1 MEQDAAAG
9 NAARMG
15 SIIRQSSL
23 QQRKDFMRTHAERL
37 EALIAP
43 AAQGHGLPTA
53 VVHPCDETSLQG
65 ALLARERNLIVPT
78 LVGPE
83 RRIRSVAEKHGLDL
97 HDCVLIDTPHSHASA
112 EHAVALVREGLAAAL
127 MKGSLHTDELMGA
140 VLDRNRGLRT
150 DHRISHVFYMDVP
163 LYPKPLI
170 LTDAAI
176 NIEPTLEDKVHIV
189 QNAIDFAIAM
199 GISAPRVAL
208 LAAVETINPKMRAT
222 LDAAV
227 LCKMADRGQIRG
239 GVLDGP
245 LAFDNAISAE
255 AAARKGI
262 ASPVAGCAD
271 VLLAPD
277 IESANMLAKQLEYL
291 ADAIIAGLVVG
302 ARVPIILTSR
312 ADSADARLASAAV
325 AVRYAHHAGK

>member
-1 MEQDAAAG
+1 MAY
-9 NAARMG
+9 
-15 SIIRQSSL
+15 IIRQSPL
-23 QQRKDFMRTHAERL
+23 KLRKKDFMRTHAERL

-43 AAQGHGLPTA
+43 ASEGSALPTA
-53 VVHPCDETSLQG
+53 VVHPCDKVALEG

-83 RRIRSVAEKHGLDL
+83 RRIRAVAETHGLDL
-97 HDCVLIDTPHSHASA
+97 HDCVLIDAPHSHASA

-140 VLDRNRGLRT
+140 ILDRSHGLRT
-150 DHRISHVFYMDVP
+150 EHRLSHVFYMDVP
-163 LYPKPLI
+163 LYSKPLI

-176 NIEPTLEDKVHIV
+176 NIEPTLEEKVHIV
-189 QNAIDFAIAM
+189 QNAIDFAVAM
-199 GISAPRVAL
+199 GIAEPHVAL
-208 LAAVETINPKMRAT
+208 LAAVETVNPKMRAT

-255 AAARKGI
+255 AAARKRI
-262 ASPVAGCAD
+262 VSPVSGRVD
-271 VLLAPD
+271 ILVAPD

-291 ADAIIAGLVVG
+291 ADAITAGLVLG
-302 ARVPIILTSR
+302 ARVPVILTSR
-312 ADSADARLASAAV
+312 ADSAETRLASAAV
-325 AVRYAHHAGK
+325 AVRYANMRGK

>member
-1 MEQDAAAG
+1 MT
-9 NAARMG
+9 
-15 SIIRQSSL
+15 
-23 QQRKDFMRTHAERL
+23 THAERL
-37 EALIAP
+37 EAMVGP
-43 AAQGHGLPTA
+43 AQRGNGLPTA
-53 VVHPCDETSLQG
+53 VVHPCDEVALQG
-65 ALLARERNLIVPT
+65 ALLARERGLIVPT

-83 RRIRSVAEKHGLDL
+83 HRIRAVAEQHGIDL
-97 HDCVLIDTPHSHASA
+97 HGCALIDTAHSHASA
-112 EHAVALVREGLAAAL
+112 AHAVALVREGLAAAL

-140 VLDRNRGLRT
+140 VLDRHLGLRT

-189 QNAIDFAIAM
+189 QNAIDFAVAM
-199 GISAPRVAL
+199 GIAAPNVAL
-208 LAAVETINPKMRAT
+208 LAAVETVNPRMRAT

-239 GVLDGP
+239 GRLDGP

-255 AAARKGI
+255 AAQRKGI
-262 ASPVAGCAD
+262 VSPVSGQAD
-271 VLLAPD
+271 ILVAPD

-291 ADAIIAGLVVG
+291 GDAITAGLVLG

-312 ADSADARLASAAV
+312 ADSAATRLASAAI
-325 AVRYAHHAGK
+325 AVRYAQGKQ

>member
-1 MEQDAAAG
+1 M
-9 NAARMG
+9 NNRHYPVKPART
-15 SIIRQSSL
+15 RE
-23 QQRKDFMRTHAERL
+23 KEFMRTCTERL
-37 EALIAP
+37 QAMIAP
-43 AAQGHGLPTA
+43 AANGPLVPTA
-53 VVHPCDETSLQG
+53 VVHPCDEVALRG
-65 ALLARERNLIVPT
+65 ALLAREYGLIAPT

-83 RRIRSVAEKHGLDL
+83 QRIRAVAEAHGLDL
-97 HDCVLIDTPHSHASA
+97 HDCVIIDAPHSHAAA
-112 EHAVALVREGLAAAL
+112 EHATALVREGLVAAL
-127 MKGSLHTDELMGA
+127 MKGSLHTDELMGS
-140 VLDRNRGLRT
+140 VLDRNSGMRT
-150 DHRISHVFYMDVP
+150 EHRISHVFYMDVP

-189 QNAIDFAIAM
+189 QNAIDFAIVM
-199 GISAPRVAL
+199 GIANPHVAL
-208 LAAVETINPKMRAT
+208 LAAVETVNPKMRAT

-239 GVLDGP
+239 GTLDGP

-262 ASPVAGCAD
+262 VSPVSGQVD
-271 VLLAPD
+271 ILVAPD

-291 ADAIIAGLVVG
+291 ADAITAGVVLG

-312 ADSADARLASAAV
+312 ADSAETRLASAAV
-325 AVRYAHHAGK
+325 AVHYLRKLGQ

>member
-1 MEQDAAAG
+1 
-9 NAARMG
+9 
-15 SIIRQSSL
+15 
-23 QQRKDFMRTHAERL
+23 MRTHADRL
-37 EALIAP
+37 EAMIAP
-43 AAQGHGLPTA
+43 ATSDSGLPTA
-53 VVHPCDETSLQG
+53 VVHPCDEAALQG
-65 ALLARERNLIVPT
+65 ALLARERGLIVPT

-83 RRIRSVAEKHGLDL
+83 RRIRAVAEQHGLDL
-97 HDCVLIDTPHSHASA
+97 HGCSLIDTPHSHASA
-112 EHAVALVREGLAAAL
+112 AHAVALVREGLAAAL

-140 VLDRNRGLRT
+140 VLDRHLGLRT

-189 QNAIDFAIAM
+189 QNAIDFAIVM
-199 GISAPRVAL
+199 GIAVPNVAL
-208 LAAVETINPKMRAT
+208 LAAVETVNPRMRAT

-245 LAFDNAISAE
+245 LAFDNAVSAE
-255 AAARKGI
+255 AASCKGI
-262 ASPVAGCAD
+262 CSPVAGHAD
-271 VLLAPD
+271 ILVAPD

-291 ADAIIAGLVVG
+291 ADAITAGLVLG

-312 ADSADARLASAAV
+312 ADSAATRLASAAI
-325 AVRYAHHAGK
+325 AVRYAQGRK

>member
-1 MEQDAAAG
+1 
-9 NAARMG
+9 
-15 SIIRQSSL
+15 
-23 QQRKDFMRTHAERL
+23 
-37 EALIAP
+37 
-43 AAQGHGLPTA
+43 
-53 VVHPCDETSLQG
+53 
-65 ALLARERNLIVPT
+65 
-78 LVGPE
+78 
-83 RRIRSVAEKHGLDL
+83 
-97 HDCVLIDTPHSHASA
+97 
-112 EHAVALVREGLAAAL
+112 
-127 MKGSLHTDELMGA
+127 MKGSLHTDELMSA
-140 VLDRNRGLRT
+140 VLDRACGLRT

-176 NIEPTLEDKVHIV
+176 NIEPSLEDKVHIV

-199 GISAPRVAL
+199 GIARPNVAL
-208 LAAVETINPKMRAT
+208 LAAVETVNPKMRAT

-262 ASPVAGCAD
+262 VSAVSGQAD
-271 VLLAPD
+271 ILLAPD

-291 ADAIIAGLVVG
+291 ADAITAGLVLG
-302 ARVPIILTSR
+302 ARVPIVLTSR
-312 ADSADARLASAAV
+312 ADSAETRLASAAV
-325 AVRYAHHAGK
+325 AVRYARNLEK

>member
-1 MEQDAAAG
+1 
-9 NAARMG
+9 
-15 SIIRQSSL
+15 
-23 QQRKDFMRTHAERL
+23 MRTLTERL

-43 AAQGHGLPTA
+43 AVGAAGLPTA
-53 VVHPCDETSLQG
+53 VVHPCDEVALHG
-65 ALLARERNLIVPT
+65 ALLARERGLIMPT

-83 RRIRSVAEKHGLDL
+83 RRIRSVAEKHGMDL
-97 HDCVLIDTPHSHASA
+97 HGCALIDTPHSHASA
-112 EHAVALVREGLAAAL
+112 ARSVALVREGLAAAL
-127 MKGSLHTDELMGA
+127 MKGSLHTDELMAA
-140 VLDRNRGLRT
+140 VLDRDQGLRT
-150 DHRISHVFYMDVP
+150 AHRISHVFYMDVP

-176 NIEPTLEDKVHIV
+176 AIEPTLDEKVHIV

-199 GISAPRVAL
+199 GITTPHVAL
-208 LAAVETINPKMRAT
+208 LAAVETVNPKMRAT
-222 LDAAV
+222 LDAAA

-255 AAARKGI
+255 AAERKGI
-262 ASPVAGCAD
+262 RSPVSGHVD
-271 VLLAPD
+271 ILVAPD

-291 ADAIIAGLVVG
+291 ADAITAGLVLG

-312 ADSADARLASAAV
+312 ADSAATRLASAAI
-325 AVRYAHHAGK
+325 AVRYIQALTR